1 VSATDTEWARA
12 GRDLIRD
19 GHSEVD
25 RLRDE
30 NDRLRDHV
38 TDLERRVQLARDYV
52 RDLLAAQ
59 YQVVSKL
66 EVETELFLR
75 EKS

>member
-1 VSATDTEWARA
+1 VSATDTERARA

-19 GHSEVD
+19 GH
-25 RLRDE
+25 
-30 NDRLRDHV
+30 
-38 TDLERRVQLARDYV
+38 
-52 RDLLAAQ
+52 LLAAQ
-59 YQVVSKL
+59 QQVVSKL